1 MKQTLKLRVKLEK
14 NREIFIVV
22 EADISL
28 VLDKN

>member
-22 EADISL
+22 ESDISL